1 MVRINPPRIGH
12 VFMDKV
18 PIIAPP
24 PKNTLE
30 VEQHLFRDKDNE
42 KRQHKSWRKTK
53 KTLSLDVPTSS
64 SPSSSSSS
72 RHS

>member
-1 MVRINPPRIGH
+1 MVRINPPRIGN

-18 PIIAPP
+18 PRIAPP

-30 VEQHLFRDKDNE
+30 VEQHLFPDKVTA
-42 KRQHKSWRKTK
+42 KKQHKHWRKTK
-53 KTLSLDVPTSS
+53 KTLYLDVPTSS

>member
-1 MVRINPPRIGH
+1 MVRKNPPRIGH

-18 PIIAPP
+18 PKIAPP
-24 PKNTLE
+24 PKNTLKFKK
-30 VEQHLFRDKDNE
+30 HLFRDKNLE
-42 KRQHKSWRKTK
+42 KEQHKDWRKTK
-53 KTLSLDVPTSS
+53 KTLFLDVPTSS